1 MPGEQYDEEQKE
13 ALWQAMRGELKAA
26 YADIRRST
34 SPKLFHYTTTQAAIS
49 IVERG
54 ELWATHFR
62 YLNDPREFIE
72 GEQAFLKAL
81 TMTQERRPRRAD
93 VLDPLCERYDQH
105 SLSNK
110 TDSYV
115 VSFSTRPDSL
125 SQWRAYAAGGTG
137 CCLGFESV
145 DPWDE
150 EEKSDSRTWAPTL
163 HECIYDQ
170 DKFIERC
177 VAAIEAVLTAFETV
191 EGVHK
196 PDGKL
201 LVQTAHRHILQLSA
215 YLTPQL
221 KDSGYVEEA
230 EWRLIALVPPRQHER
245 VHFRPHPLTTVPY
258 FKVPMAKP
266 GDQMKLCALTIGPM
280 QDQERGDVAAQMLLE
295 RYGYAPDLVYCSR
308 LQMR

>member
-1 MPGEQYDEEQKE
+1 MPAESTDEERKE
-13 ALWQAMRGELKAA
+13 ALWQAMRDELEAT
-26 YADIRRST
+26 YADIRRSK

-49 IVERG
+49 IIERG

-72 GEQAFLKAL
+72 GEQAFLQAL
-81 TMTQERRPRRAD
+81 KEAQSRRPRRAD

-105 SLSNK
+105 SLSNR

-125 SQWRAYAAGGTG
+125 SQWRAYAAGGSG

-145 DPWDE
+145 DPWDDPKE
-150 EEKSDSRTWAPTL
+150 SETRTWAPTL
-163 HECIYDQ
+163 HECIYDR
-170 DKFIERC
+170 DKFLQRC
-177 VAAIEAVLTAFETV
+177 TAALEAVLCAFETV

-196 PDGKL
+196 PQSAL
-201 LVQTAHRHILQLSA
+201 LVQTAHRHILQLGA

-230 EWRLIALVPPRQHER
+230 EWRLIALVPPRRHDR
-245 VHFRPHPLTTVPY
+245 IHFRPHPLTTVPY
-258 FKVPMAKP
+258 FKLPMAGP
-266 GDQMKLCALTIGPM
+266 GEQMKLSALTIGPM
-280 QDQERGDVAAQMLLE
+280 QDQERGDIAAQMLLE
-295 RYGYAPDLVYCSR
+295 RYGYSSDLVFCSR